1 MNPREILLVEDNLGD
16 IRILQEAFADAGI
29 TSRLNVVRGG
39 DEAMDF
45 LYRRGRFGGSPTPD
59 LIVLDLN
66 MPAKDGR
73 TVLQELKADPLL
85 RNIPVAILTS
95 SAVDRDIVKTYGLP
109 EEAYIVKP
117 SFYAHYNEVVRSLMA
132 VWHGGDATRRG

>member
-45 LYRRGRFGGSPTPD
+45 LYRRGRFGGAPTPD

-85 RNIPVAILTS
+85 RNIPLAILTS
-95 SAVDRDIVKTYGLP
+95 SSVDRDIVKTYGLP

-117 SFYAHYNEVVRSLMA
+117 SFYAHYNDVVRSLME
-132 VWHGGDATRRG
+132 VWRGRDATRRG

>member
-29 TSRLNVVRGG
+29 TSRMNVVRSGE
-39 DEAMDF
+39 EAMDF
-45 LYRRGRFGGSPTPD
+45 LYRRGRYGGTPTPD

-66 MPAKDGR
+66 MPAKDGQ

-85 RNIPVAILTS
+85 RDIPLAILTS
-95 SAVDRDIVKTYGLP
+95 SSIDREMMKTFGLP

-117 SFYAHYNEVVRSLMA
+117 AFYAHYSEVVRSLMA
-132 VWHGGDATRRG
+132 VWHGGDAGRRA